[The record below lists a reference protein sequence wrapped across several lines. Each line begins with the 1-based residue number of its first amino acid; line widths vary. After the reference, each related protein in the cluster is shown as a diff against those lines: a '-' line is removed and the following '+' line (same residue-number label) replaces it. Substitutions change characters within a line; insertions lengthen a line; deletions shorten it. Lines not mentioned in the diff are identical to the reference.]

1 MKFFFLTF
9 TFLFFISCSLDK
21 NSSYWNEDLKKRS
34 IKKNKLSKIIKKTND
49 FNMMTFEEF
58 DLFLEDYASKNNYPN
73 IEN

>member
-1 MKFFFLTF
+1 
-9 TFLFFISCSLDK
+9 LDK